1 MSYTT
6 PDYVA
11 EEIQATASFDTST
24 IPTLATVERWI
35 DEVDEYINTL
45 GGRNF
50 EEVTYSEIIDYDGQ
64 CVVPLEHSPLTGIT
78 DVLYTTS
85 DLGTV
90 AYALTNTASA
100 TTDYNFYEDSSELII
115 TTPSRFRVG
124 RKTIQVDYT
133 AGYAV
138 VPNDVQ
144 MLSTKM
150 VAQKVLNSLLTGNV
164 NSGNDGGEIS
174 VGSIR
179 IVEPGSYGVNS
190 YVKLGETVKELEETI
205 IGKFR
210 VHRYIGRKI

>member
-1 MSYTT
+1 
-6 PDYVA
+6 
-11 EEIQATASFDTST
+11 
-24 IPTLATVERWI
+24 
-35 DEVDEYINTL
+35 
-45 GGRNF
+45 
-50 EEVTYSEIIDYDGQ
+50 
-64 CVVPLEHSPLTGIT
+64 
-78 DVLYTTS
+78 
-85 DLGTV
+85 
-90 AYALTNTASA
+90 
-100 TTDYNFYEDSSELII
+100 
-115 TTPSRFRVG
+115 
-124 RKTIQVDYT
+124 
-133 AGYAV
+133 
-138 VPNDVQ
+138 